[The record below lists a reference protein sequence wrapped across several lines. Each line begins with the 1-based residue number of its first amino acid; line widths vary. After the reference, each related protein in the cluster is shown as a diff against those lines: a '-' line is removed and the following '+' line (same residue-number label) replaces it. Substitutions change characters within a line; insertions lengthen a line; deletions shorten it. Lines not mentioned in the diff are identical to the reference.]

1 MTKYHQYLGFE
12 LDLFAQVTNWNAY
25 IKSEIGRYIK
35 GHVLEVG
42 AGIGGITSI
51 FFSGREESWTC
62 LEPDKDLFHRLTK
75 SLDNS
80 PFEKKGEFPKAIKGN
95 IDHPAL
101 NHKFDTILYIDVL
114 EHIEDVLEHI
124 ENDELEIIKA
134 AQKLK
139 KRGCLIVLAPAHQYL
154 YSPFDTK
161 IGHFRRYHKKRLFA
175 MNPADTKLLRV
186 RYLDSV
192 GCLAS
197 LGNKIILR
205 VGIPSKNQIILWDR
219 LMVPLS
225 RIFDSVFGHKI
236 GKSIYIVWQKT

>member
-1 MTKYHQYLGFE
+1 MAKDHQYVGIE

-42 AGIGGITSI
+42 AGIGGITRI
-51 FFSGREESWTC
+51 FFTGREESWTC
-62 LEPDKDLFHRLTK
+62 LEPDKILFQRLTK
-75 SLDNS
+75 SMEQLLFKEN
-80 PFEKKGEFPKAIKGN
+80 KFPKAIRGN
-95 IDHPAL
+95 IDYPAL
-101 NHKFDTILYIDVL
+101 NRKFDTILYI
-114 EHIEDVLEHI
+114 DVLEHI

-134 AQKLK
+134 ARKLK
-139 KRGCLIVLAPAHQYL
+139 KNGCLVVLAPAHQFL
-154 YSPFDTK
+154 YSPFDAK
-161 IGHFRRYHKKRLFA
+161 IGHFRRYHRKRLIA
-175 MNPADTKLLRV
+175 IRPVDTKLLRV

-205 VGIPSKNQIILWDR
+205 AGIPTKNQIFLWDR
-219 LMVPLS
+219 WMVPLS
-225 RIFDSVFGHKI
+225 RIFDSAFGHKI

>member
-1 MTKYHQYLGFE
+1 MTKDHQYLGFE

-80 PFEKKGEFPKAIKGN
+80 PFKKKGEFPKAIKGN

-101 NHKFDTILYIDVL
+101 NHKFDTILYI
-114 EHIEDVLEHI
+114 DVLEHI

-205 VGIPSKNQIILWDR
+205 VGIPIKNQIIWKKYLYRVAKNIMPSQRTVD
-219 LMVPLS
+219 
-225 RIFDSVFGHKI
+225 IQ
-236 GKSIYIVWQKT
+236 Y